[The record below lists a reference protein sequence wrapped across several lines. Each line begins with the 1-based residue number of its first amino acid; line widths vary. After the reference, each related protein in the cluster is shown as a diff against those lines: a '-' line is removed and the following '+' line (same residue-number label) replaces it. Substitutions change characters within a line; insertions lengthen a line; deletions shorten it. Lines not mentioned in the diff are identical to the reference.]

1 MCSLRLDFLS
11 FNIQAGDFGAAA
23 GGAAAGTMDSEGACR
38 DTFAV
43 ITNTNGA
50 NTPVICGQNEGQHS
64 KLLTIKQY
72 SSIPKVSDQKLLI
85 FQSIY
90 QQFAAL

>member
-11 FNIQAGDFGAAA
+11 FNIQAGDFAMA
-23 GGAAAGTMDSEGACR
+23 GGGGQAGTMDSLGACR

-64 KLLTIKQY
+64 KLFTYVLNFYVPKSCFRI
-72 SSIPKVSDQKLLI
+72 SI
-85 FQSIY
+85 
-90 QQFAAL
+90 